1 MINAFFR
8 SGPPVIVSSP
18 PNGKVKAGRSI
29 TLKCNHQDIDWYK
42 EGSAESLGNKSSLT
56 IRNASAKDEG
66 TYQCAVKNGPKTSQ
80 KVIVI
85 GRCFCFL
92 LITICDIFQKKK
104 KISIVVLPCQ
114 VEFGG

>member
-1 MINAFFR
+1 MR
-8 SGPPVIVSSP
+8 
-18 PNGKVKAGRSI
+18 AGRSI

-42 EGSAESLGNKSSLT
+42 EGRDESLGNKSSLT

-85 GRCFCFL
+85 GRCFFFSNL
-92 LITICDIFQKKK
+92 FFNDIFQKKK
-104 KISIVVLPCQ
+104 KLIIVVLPCQ
-114 VEFGG
+114 VEFEG

>member
-1 MINAFFR
+1 M
-8 SGPPVIVSSP
+8 
-18 PNGKVKAGRSI
+18 KAGRSI

-66 TYQCAVKNGPKTSQ
+66 TYQCAVKNGPTTSQ

-85 GRCFCFL
+85 GRCFFFV

-104 KISIVVLPCQ
+104 KLSIVVLPCQ
-114 VEFGG
+114 VGFGG

>member
-1 MINAFFR
+1 M
-8 SGPPVIVSSP
+8 
-18 PNGKVKAGRSI
+18 KAGRSI
-29 TLKCNHQDIDWYK
+29 TLKCNHQDVDWYK

-66 TYQCAVKNGPKTSQ
+66 TYQCAVNNGPKTSQ

-85 GRCFCFL
+85 GRCFFF

-104 KISIVVLPCQ
+104 RRSIVVLPRQ
-114 VEFGG
+114 VGFGG

>member
-66 TYQCAVKNGPKTSQ
+66 TYHCAVKNGPKTSQ

-104 KISIVVLPCQ
+104 IISIVVLPCQ

>member
-1 MINAFFR
+1 MR
-8 SGPPVIVSSP
+8 
-18 PNGKVKAGRSI
+18 AGRSI

-42 EGSAESLGNKSSLT
+42 EGSTESLGNKSSLT

-85 GRCFCFL
+85 GRCFFFL
-92 LITICDIFQKKK
+92 IFFLMIFSKKK
-104 KISIVVLPCQ
+104 KLIIVVLPCQ
-114 VEFGG
+114 VEFEG

>member
-1 MINAFFR
+1 M
-8 SGPPVIVSSP
+8 
-18 PNGKVKAGRSI
+18 KAGRSI

-56 IRNASAKDEG
+56 IRNASVKDEG

-85 GRCFCFL
+85 GRCFFFL
-92 LITICDIFQKKK
+92 IFFLMIFFKKK
-104 KISIVVLPCQ
+104 KKLIIVVLPCQ
-114 VEFGG
+114 VEFEG

>member
-1 MINAFFR
+1 M
-8 SGPPVIVSSP
+8 
-18 PNGKVKAGRSI
+18 KAGRSI

-42 EGSAESLGNKSSLT
+42 EGSAESLGNKPNLT
-56 IRNASAKDEG
+56 IRNASVKDEG

-85 GRCFCFL
+85 GGWFFFF

-104 KISIVVLPCQ
+104 KKLIIVVLPCQ
-114 VEFGG
+114 VEFEG

>member
-1 MINAFFR
+1 MR
-8 SGPPVIVSSP
+8 
-18 PNGKVKAGRSI
+18 AGRSI

-42 EGSAESLGNKSSLT
+42 EGSTESLGNKSSLT

-85 GRCFCFL
+85 GRCFFFSNL
-92 LITICDIFQKKK
+92 FFNDIFQKKK
-104 KISIVVLPCQ
+104 KTNYSSATLPSRI
-114 VEFGG
+114 

>member
-1 MINAFFR
+1 M
-8 SGPPVIVSSP
+8 
-18 PNGKVKAGRSI
+18 KAGRSI

-42 EGSAESLGNKSSLT
+42 EGSAESLGNKPNLT
-56 IRNASAKDEG
+56 IRDASAKDEG

-85 GRCFCFL
+85 GRCFFFFSNL
-92 LITICDIFQKKK
+92 FFYDIFQKKK
-104 KISIVVLPCQ
+104 LIIVLLPCQ

>member
-1 MINAFFR
+1 MR
-8 SGPPVIVSSP
+8 
-18 PNGKVKAGRSI
+18 AGRSI

-85 GRCFCFL
+85 GGWFFFPNHNLRYFS
-92 LITICDIFQKKK
+92 KKK
-104 KISIVVLPCQ
+104 TKLSIVVLPCQ
-114 VEFGG
+114 VEFEG

>member
-1 MINAFFR
+1 M
-8 SGPPVIVSSP
+8 
-18 PNGKVKAGRSI
+18 KAGRSI

-56 IRNASAKDEG
+56 IRDASAKDEG

-85 GRCFCFL
+85 GRCFFFSNL
-92 LITICDIFQKKK
+92 FFYDIFEKKKK
-104 KISIVVLPCQ
+104 KIIILLLPCQ
-114 VEFGG
+114 FEF

>member
-1 MINAFFR
+1 MR
-8 SGPPVIVSSP
+8 
-18 PNGKVKAGRSI
+18 AGRSI

-42 EGSAESLGNKSSLT
+42 EGSDESLGNKSSLT

-85 GRCFCFL
+85 GRCFFFSNL
-92 LITICDIFQKKK
+92 FFNDIFQKKK
-104 KISIVVLPCQ
+104 KN
-114 VEFGG
+114 

>member
-1 MINAFFR
+1 M
-8 SGPPVIVSSP
+8 
-18 PNGKVKAGRSI
+18 KAGCSI

-42 EGSAESLGNKSSLT
+42 EGSAESLGNKPNLT
-56 IRNASAKDEG
+56 IRDASAEDEG

-85 GRCFCFL
+85 GGWFFFF

-104 KISIVVLPCQ
+104 KN
-114 VEFGG
+114 

>member
-1 MINAFFR
+1 MR
-8 SGPPVIVSSP
+8 
-18 PNGKVKAGRSI
+18 AGRSI

-42 EGSAESLGNKSSLT
+42 EGSDESLGNKSSLT

-85 GRCFCFL
+85 GRCFFFL
-92 LITICDIFQKKK
+92 IFFLMIFFKKK
-104 KISIVVLPCQ
+104 KKTNYSSATLPSRI
-114 VEFGG
+114 